1 MVSPGFL
8 CYSSAPMAKKRTLY
22 KIVFQSQGQIVELYA
37 RQVGQGGLFGFIE
50 IEELVFGARS
60 QVVVD
65 PSEEGLRAEFGDAKR
80 LFLPLHAVIRIE
92 EVDKEGPARVRT
104 APEGA
109 GLVTPFPIPILT
121 PGRGPRRS

>member
-1 MVSPGFL
+1 MT
-8 CYSSAPMAKKRTLY
+8 KKRTLY

-37 RQVGQGGLFGFIE
+37 RQVGQGVLFGFVE
-50 IEELVFGARS
+50 VEELVFGARS

-65 PSEEGLRAEFGDAKR
+65 PSEESLRNEFGDAKR

-92 EVDKEGPARVRT
+92 EVDKEGPARVRS

-121 PGRGPRRS
+121 PRKR